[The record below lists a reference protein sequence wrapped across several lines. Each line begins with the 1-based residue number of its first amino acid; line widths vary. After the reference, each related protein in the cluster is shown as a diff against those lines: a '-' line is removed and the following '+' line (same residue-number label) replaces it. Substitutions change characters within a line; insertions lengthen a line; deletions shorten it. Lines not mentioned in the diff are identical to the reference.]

1 MVHHADRTGQE
12 RLGPC
17 NPDARVPVP
26 GADPDPRP
34 LRGARRARRG
44 GRVRAGGA
52 PTRCPRRAAGL
63 RGHGRTRRW
72 RDPDADG
79 HLAAARRPA
88 RERVDHRAV
97 ALRQPQHPR
106 WPVRRVGGRARREAP
121 DRLPAAHRRPLR
133 AGRRPRD
140 GGRSG
145 RLPAD
150 RGAGHADRPRRG
162 GSRSTRPRHIGCML
176 RPAYRCTRRSATRSH
191 STWWRSCCCG
201 SGCAG
206 RTCRRGRRSRCT
218 SPATR
223 CSGSW
228 SSSCAATRWRGRD

>member
-1 MVHHADRTGQE
+1 MVHRADRTGQE
-12 RLGPC
+12 RLVPC
-17 NPDARVPVP
+17 NPDARVPIL
-26 GADPDPRP
+26 GTDPDPRP

-52 PTRCPRRAAGL
+52 PARCSRRAAGL
-63 RGHGRTRRW
+63 RGDGRAGRW

-88 RERVDHRAV
+88 RERLDHRAV

-106 WPVRRVGGRARREAP
+106 WPVRRLAGRARRKAP

-133 AGRRPRD
+133 AGGRPRD
-140 GGRSG
+140 GGRPG
-145 RLPAD
+145 RLPATES
-150 RGAGHADRPRRG
+150 RAPRPATPG
-162 GSRSTRPRHIGCML
+162 GSHSTRPTAPGSCAAGVPLHPSFGYEIAFHLLAFLLLWFWL
-176 RPAYRCTRRSATRSH
+176 RRMGPAAGGDVHVVRRRL
-191 STWWRSCCCG
+191 
-201 SGCAG
+201 
-206 RTCRRGRRSRCT
+206 
-218 SPATR
+218 TR